1 MATVFPPAGSQ
12 KSLGGHQSWSREA
25 LETLILAW
33 PLILTNLVELALTTT
48 NLILVGELGS
58 QAIAA
63 VTLANNLFFFFAI
76 IGLGVVTA
84 VAPMVASALG
94 AGDGSGRDIR
104 RTVQQGLWTS
114 LIVSI
119 PGLACLMNGE
129 WIMLQLGQ
137 NPEIARHASQ
147 YLGGLAWSLPAF
159 VGYIA
164 LRSAAA
170 AMGQPRAA
178 MWSALAG
185 IIINAVLA
193 WGLTF
198 GHLGLPALGVS
209 GPGIA
214 TTIATWIFFLL
225 LAAFLAFSR
234 PFRHYQ
240 LFQNLWRPDWER
252 LWQIFRLGVPIA
264 VTLAFEV
271 TVFNAAAFLMGRIG
285 ETDLAAHG
293 IAIQIASI
301 SFMVPLGLGQA
312 ATVRVGLA
320 YGAGDQHAISRS
332 GWTAY
337 VLGVGF
343 MCAAAAF
350 MLIAPHLLIGRFIDL
365 ADPVNAD
372 VVARASLFLIFAGLF
387 QITDGA
393 QVVAAGMLRGLHD
406 TVIPMLFA
414 AIGYWVAGLPL
425 GILLGFHFGWGGAG
439 IWAGLVSGLTAVAV
453 LMTLRWLRR
462 DRLKPAT

>member
-1 MATVFPPAGSQ
+1 MATVFPPTNSQ
-12 KSLGGHQSWSREA
+12 ASLGGQQSWAREA
-25 LETLILAW
+25 LETSILAW

-48 NLILVGELGS
+48 NLVLVGELGP

-84 VAPMVASALG
+84 VAPMVARALG
-94 AGDGSGRDIR
+94 AGDESGTDIR
-104 RTVQQGLWTS
+104 RTVQQGLWAS

-119 PGLACLMNGE
+119 PGLVILANGE
-129 WIMLQLGQ
+129 WIMLHLGQ
-137 NPEIARHASQ
+137 KPEIALQASH
-147 YLGGLAWSLPAF
+147 YLNGLSWSLPAF

-178 MWSALAG
+178 LWSALAG

-193 WGLTF
+193 WALTF
-198 GHLGLPALGVS
+198 GHLGLPALGVP

-214 TTIATWIFFLL
+214 TSIATWIFFLL

-234 PFRHYQ
+234 PFRPYR
-240 LFQNLWRPDWER
+240 LFQGLWQPDWER
-252 LWQIFRLGVPIA
+252 LWHIFRLGVPIA

-271 TVFNAAAFLMGRIG
+271 TAFNAAAFLMGHLG
-285 ETDLAAHG
+285 NTDLAAHG

-320 YGAGDQHAISRS
+320 FGAQDKDAISRA

-337 VLGVGF
+337 VLGVAF
-343 MCAAAAF
+343 MVAAAAL
-350 MLIAPHLLIGRFIDL
+350 MLLGPHLLIGRFIDL
-365 ADPVNAD
+365 SNPDNAE
-372 VVARASLFLIFAGLF
+372 VVSRASLFLIFAGLF

-393 QVVAAGMLRGLHD
+393 QVVASGMLRGLHD
-406 TVIPMLFA
+406 TVVPMLLA

-425 GILLGFHFGWGGAG
+425 GILLAFHVGWGGVG
-439 IWAGLVSGLTAVAV
+439 IWAGLVSGLTAVAI
-453 LMTLRWLRR
+453 LLTIRWLRR
-462 DRLKPAT
+462 DRLRAAH